1 MHGKS
6 MFITVKVDSGL
17 AVPSSTHSSIGLPN
31 AEYKHGSRSPK
42 PPSSTL
48 PQANRADRILAL
60 AYPIV
65 EDDKVTSIAGC
76 ITDISTFKWAET
88 VQARSA
94 QAAKDAKKLQEN
106 FIDVVSHGIST
117 SDRTRRFTDI
127 FDRNAQPTFSNHTVC

>member
-1 MHGKS
+1 MVSRRLFRIKEHPG
-6 MFITVKVDSGL
+6 F
-17 AVPSSTHSSIGLPN
+17 AVSFPRYASIGYQMQKTGAVQALPTHQ
-31 AEYKHGSRSPK
+31 ASL
-42 PPSSTL
+42 L
-48 PQANRADRILAL
+48 PQANKADRILAL

-106 FIDVVSHGIST
+106 FIDVVSHGI
-117 SDRTRRFTDI
+117 
-127 FDRNAQPTFSNHTVC
+127 